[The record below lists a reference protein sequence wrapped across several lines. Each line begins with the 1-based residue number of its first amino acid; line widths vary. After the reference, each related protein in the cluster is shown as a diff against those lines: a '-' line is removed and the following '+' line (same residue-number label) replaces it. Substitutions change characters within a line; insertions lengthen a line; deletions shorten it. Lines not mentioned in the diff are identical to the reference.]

1 MGKDQEL
8 LEAARIGNIAVVGKI
23 LEQISKR
30 NSGPF
35 SSFRR
40 SPCINSQDV
49 NGYTP
54 LHHACLN
61 GHGNIVR
68 LLLVH
73 NAAPDMPDIRGST
86 PLYLAAWA
94 GHDEIVKQLL
104 LHTPK
109 AANPNAQTIDNE
121 TPLHCAAQHGH
132 NTVLAILLAY
142 GADPTVRNNSFQ
154 TALDLAAQFGRL
166 QAVQTLIRTHPELLA
181 PYRSSGSKTP
191 TTSTIESTPYT
202 ISPSTHL
209 FTHTCLHLASR
220 NGHKKVVE
228 ALLAAGVDVNIMT
241 NSGTAL
247 HEAALCGKK
256 AVVNVLLQAGVN
268 PNATDGSGHTALD
281 LLKDYPPHVTYEIVC
296 AIKDF
301 YKDASNGTH
310 FKPINELSDG
320 DDHERSD
327 SSISPVPNIAF
338 ERGQND
344 AKVSAIAHK
353 EFLMPKTVKP
363 NRLSVSMSSL
373 EHTSKPQSNYLPM
386 KPILWQNSHTGIAP
400 PFCQNDRNV
409 LPLFSP
415 VEKQRSLWSVS
426 NYQHRTRSPSSPSR
440 YGGRA
445 QMSHKAYEH
454 VSLARSGSVHNLHG
468 HNTKLFILGDINAN
482 TRTRCVDEYV
492 EMTDP
497 NSFTRSSPNVAR
509 AANLQI
515 SHSSNTNLTSQQRS
529 VDGFVKVTNLNNFTC
544 SSNNTTPPKKPIPS
558 PRSIRT
564 NDYANINHILTT
576 SNSSINCTNAAES
589 LSPTMPQKPQD
600 QSPPPQPCKVSPVK
614 DANNNCHNINE
625 KKHSPTPD
633 FPPPTV
639 FQAEH
644 TILEFMR
651 PNSTHSKRKSLGLKQ
666 QPHPD
671 LESFIM
677 DAINQFEL
685 PDSPVSS
692 RVSDCVEEFVGD
704 APFAG
709 LFKGSTL
716 NLAMDGKEDG
726 FSVHRASSGLRSP
739 SLVRSIKPLPPKRNI
754 AQSQKAVD
762 AENFNAAQVWA
773 EIDTILE
780 SIGNEVN
787 KQSEQISELNK
798 TSTLNK
804 ESLQIRRPA
813 ALCLG
818 SNDDCAN
825 NWCHSPNTLIF
836 GQILYTVYYLG
847 STVIRE
853 LHGTTSTRKSILK
866 FKRNATPLPVVKERE
881 SNLVKDCNNLTK
893 MLKESNQDTR
903 LKVGLAVSCGGV
915 KFLNTDNSS
924 TICTHDIENINCVC
938 QDAED
943 LRYFAYIT
951 KEEDM
956 HYCHVFMVDNL
967 ELSHEIILTLGEAFE
982 VAYQL
987 ALSKEDVA
995 PISNNSRSMENIAEI

>member
-1 MGKDQEL
+1 MGKDQDL
-8 LEAARIGNIAVVGKI
+8 LEAARIGNIAVVGKL

-30 NSGPF
+30 SSGPF

-40 SPCINSQDV
+40 SPNINSQDV

-61 GHGNIVR
+61 GHINIVR
-68 LLLVH
+68 LLLAN

-94 GHDEIVKQLL
+94 GRDEIVKQLL

-109 AANPNAQTIDNE
+109 AANPNTQTIDNE

-181 PYRSSGSKTP
+181 PYRSSGSCTP
-191 TTSTIESTPYT
+191 TTATLESTPYT

-256 AVVNVLLQAGVN
+256 PVVNVLLQAGIN

-327 SSISPVPNIAF
+327 SSISPVPNIAS
-338 ERGQND
+338 ERRQND

-353 EFLMPKTVKP
+353 EFLMPKTIKP
-363 NRLSVSMSSL
+363 NRLSISMSSL
-373 EHTSKPQSNYLPM
+373 EQTTKPHSNYLKM
-386 KPILWQNSHTGIAP
+386 KPILWQKSHRGLAP
-400 PFCQNDRNV
+400 KRYHEAYSDTTAFPAIQ
-409 LPLFSP
+409 
-415 VEKQRSLWSVS
+415 KQRSLLSVLNS
-426 NYQHRTRSPSSPSR
+426 QQHAQDPTKYGDRAHVPYKSESANDLYALNRKRDKHIDTRNR
-440 YGGRA
+440 
-445 QMSHKAYEH
+445 
-454 VSLARSGSVHNLHG
+454 V
-468 HNTKLFILGDINAN
+468 
-482 TRTRCVDEYV
+482 VDEYV
-492 EMTDP
+492 EMTAPDFFK
-497 NSFTRSSPNVAR
+497 NSTLNDTPTIPSQSSLHSLSTNVECVKTTELKTFTSSA
-509 AANLQI
+509 
-515 SHSSNTNLTSQQRS
+515 SNIIT
-529 VDGFVKVTNLNNFTC
+529 
-544 SSNNTTPPKKPIPS
+544 PKKPIPS

-576 SNSSINCTNAAES
+576 SNSNINSTKSAADELTPTLPQVTEYPS
-589 LSPTMPQKPQD
+589 PPSKQPITTAISPT
-600 QSPPPQPCKVSPVK
+600 K
-614 DANNNCHNINE
+614 DANNNCHNISNRKTNVD

-639 FQAEH
+639 SQAEH
-644 TILEFMR
+644 TILEFIR
-651 PNSTHSKRKSLGLKQ
+651 PNSVHSKRKSLGLNQ
-666 QPHPD
+666 RPHPD
-671 LESFIM
+671 LESFIV

-685 PDSPVSS
+685 PDSPLSS
-692 RVSDCVEEFVGD
+692 SVSDCVEEFVGD

-716 NLAMDGKEDG
+716 NLSMDDKEES
-726 FSVHRASSGLRSP
+726 FSAYRASGGLRSP

-754 AQSQKAVD
+754 SQPQKPLANED
-762 AENFNAAQVWA
+762 FNAKQVWA

-787 KQSEQISELNK
+787 EVDRALKAMQETAPKGALRINQDA
-798 TSTLNK
+798 
-804 ESLQIRRPA
+804 LQIRRPA

-818 SNDDCAN
+818 NNDDCN
-825 NWCHSPNTLIF
+825 TTNWCHSPNTLIF

-853 LHGTTSTRKSILK
+853 LHGTASTRKSILK

-881 SNLVKDCNNLTK
+881 SNLLKDCNNLTK
-893 MLKESNQDTR
+893 MLKESNQDSR
-903 LKVGLAVSCGGV
+903 LKVGLAVSCAGV
-915 KFLNTDNSS
+915 KFLNADNSS

-938 QDAED
+938 QDSED
-943 LRYFAYIT
+943 MRYFAYIT
-951 KEEDM
+951 KDDDM

-967 ELSHEIILTLGEAFE
+967 ELSQEIILTLGEAFE

-987 ALSKEDVA
+987 ALSKDDA
-995 PISNNSRSMENIAEI
+995 ALGANKTKSMENIAEI

>member
-68 LLLVH
+68 LLLAH

-121 TPLHCAAQHGH
+121 TALHCAAQHGH

-353 EFLMPKTVKP
+353 EFLMPKT
-363 NRLSVSMSSL
+363 
-373 EHTSKPQSNYLPM
+373 
-386 KPILWQNSHTGIAP
+386 
-400 PFCQNDRNV
+400 
-409 LPLFSP
+409 
-415 VEKQRSLWSVS
+415 
-426 NYQHRTRSPSSPSR
+426 
-440 YGGRA
+440 
-445 QMSHKAYEH
+445 
-454 VSLARSGSVHNLHG
+454 
-468 HNTKLFILGDINAN
+468 
-482 TRTRCVDEYV
+482 
-492 EMTDP
+492 
-497 NSFTRSSPNVAR
+497 
-509 AANLQI
+509 
-515 SHSSNTNLTSQQRS
+515 
-529 VDGFVKVTNLNNFTC
+529 
-544 SSNNTTPPKKPIPS
+544 
-558 PRSIRT
+558 
-564 NDYANINHILTT
+564 
-576 SNSSINCTNAAES
+576 
-589 LSPTMPQKPQD
+589 PQD

-639 FQAEH
+639 SQAEH

-651 PNSTHSKRKSLGLKQ
+651 PTSTHSKRKSLGLKQ

-671 LESFIM
+671 LESFIV

-685 PDSPVSS
+685 PDSPLSS

-716 NLAMDGKEDG
+716 NLAMDSKEDG
-726 FSVHRASSGLRSP
+726 FSVRRASSGLRSP

-754 AQSQKAVD
+754 AQSQKTVD

-787 KQSEQISELNK
+787 KQSEKLSELNK

>member
-68 LLLVH
+68 LLLMQ

-181 PYRSSGSKTP
+181 PYRSTGSRTP
-191 TTSTIESTPYT
+191 TTSAIESTPYT

-320 DDHERSD
+320 DEHERSD
-327 SSISPVPNIAF
+327 SSISPVPNLAF
-338 ERGQND
+338 ERRQND

-353 EFLMPKTVKP
+353 EFLMPKT
-363 NRLSVSMSSL
+363 
-373 EHTSKPQSNYLPM
+373 
-386 KPILWQNSHTGIAP
+386 
-400 PFCQNDRNV
+400 
-409 LPLFSP
+409 
-415 VEKQRSLWSVS
+415 
-426 NYQHRTRSPSSPSR
+426 
-440 YGGRA
+440 
-445 QMSHKAYEH
+445 
-454 VSLARSGSVHNLHG
+454 
-468 HNTKLFILGDINAN
+468 
-482 TRTRCVDEYV
+482 
-492 EMTDP
+492 
-497 NSFTRSSPNVAR
+497 
-509 AANLQI
+509 
-515 SHSSNTNLTSQQRS
+515 
-529 VDGFVKVTNLNNFTC
+529 
-544 SSNNTTPPKKPIPS
+544 
-558 PRSIRT
+558 
-564 NDYANINHILTT
+564 
-576 SNSSINCTNAAES
+576 
-589 LSPTMPQKPQD
+589 PQD
-600 QSPPPQPCKVSPVK
+600 QSPTPPPAPQPISKLSPAK
-614 DANNNCHNINE
+614 DANNNCHNIND

-633 FPPPTV
+633 FPPPSVT
-639 FQAEH
+639 QAEH

-651 PNSTHSKRKSLGLKQ
+651 PTSVHNKRKSLGLKHH

-671 LESFIM
+671 LESFIVE
-677 DAINQFEL
+677 AINQFEL
-685 PDSPVSS
+685 PDSPLSS

-716 NLAMDGKEDG
+716 NLALDVKEDG
-726 FSVHRASSGLRSP
+726 SAVKRASSGLRSP

-754 AQSQKAVD
+754 SQSRKSVD
-762 AENFNAAQVWA
+762 NENFNAAQVWA

-787 KQSEQISELNK
+787 EQSQKILELNK
-798 TSTLNK
+798 SNTLNNK
-804 ESLQIRRPA
+804 DSLQIRRPA

-818 SNDDCAN
+818 NNDDCAN

-881 SNLVKDCNNLTK
+881 SNLLKDCNNLTK

-903 LKVGLAVSCGGV
+903 LKVGLAVSCAGV
-915 KFLNTDNSS
+915 KFLNTENSS

-987 ALSKEDVA
+987 ALSKDDVA
-995 PISNNSRSMENIAEI
+995 PFSNNSSSMENIAEV

>member
-1 MGKDQEL
+1 MGKDQDL

-30 NSGPF
+30 SSGPF

-68 LLLVH
+68 LLLAH

-104 LHTPK
+104 LHSPNT
-109 AANPNAQTIDNE
+109 ANPNSQTIDNE

-142 GADPTVRNNSFQ
+142 GADPTIRNNSFQ

-181 PYRSSGSKTP
+181 PYRSSGINTP
-191 TTSTIESTPYT
+191 SSPIAESTPYT

-256 AVVNVLLQAGVN
+256 TVVNVLLQAGIN
-268 PNATDGSGHTALD
+268 PHATDGAGHTALD

-310 FKPINELSDG
+310 FKPINDFSDA

-327 SSISPVPNIAF
+327 ASISPVPNLALQ
-338 ERGQND
+338 RRQND
-344 AKVSAIAHK
+344 AKVSATAHK
-353 EFLMPKTVKP
+353 EFLMPKT
-363 NRLSVSMSSL
+363 L
-373 EHTSKPQSNYLPM
+373 
-386 KPILWQNSHTGIAP
+386 
-400 PFCQNDRNV
+400 
-409 LPLFSP
+409 
-415 VEKQRSLWSVS
+415 
-426 NYQHRTRSPSSPSR
+426 QH
-440 YGGRA
+440 
-445 QMSHKAYEH
+445 
-454 VSLARSGSVHNLHG
+454 
-468 HNTKLFILGDINAN
+468 
-482 TRTRCVDEYV
+482 
-492 EMTDP
+492 
-497 NSFTRSSPNVAR
+497 
-509 AANLQI
+509 
-515 SHSSNTNLTSQQRS
+515 
-529 VDGFVKVTNLNNFTC
+529 
-544 SSNNTTPPKKPIPS
+544 
-558 PRSIRT
+558 
-564 NDYANINHILTT
+564 
-576 SNSSINCTNAAES
+576 ES
-589 LSPTMPQKPQD
+589 
-600 QSPPPQPCKVSPVK
+600 PPQPLSKVSRAK
-614 DANNNCHNINE
+614 DANNNSPCIDDSKDTNN

-639 FQAEH
+639 SQAEH
-644 TILEFMR
+644 AILKFIR
-651 PNSTHSKRKSLGLKQ
+651 PKSIQSKRRSLGLKEH
-666 QPHPD
+666 PHND
-671 LESFIM
+671 LESFIV

-685 PDSPVSS
+685 PGSPTSS
-692 RVSDCVEEFVGD
+692 RASDCVEEFVGD

-716 NLAMDGKEDG
+716 NLAIDSREEG
-726 FSVHRASSGLRSP
+726 STINNIPSGLRSP
-739 SLVRSIKPLPPKRNI
+739 SLVRSIKPLPPKRNSLLQPKI
-754 AQSQKAVD
+754 SAD
-762 AENFNAAQVWA
+762 IEDFNASQVWA

-780 SIGNEVN
+780 RIGNEVN
-787 KQSEQISELNK
+787 YVDKSLQPELVIEPN
-798 TSTLNK
+798 TTTPTANK
-804 ESLQIRRPA
+804 ETLQIRGPA
-813 ALCLG
+813 DLCLG
-818 SNDDCAN
+818 NNDNCTT

-836 GQILYTVYYLG
+836 GQILYTAYYLG

-853 LHGTTSTRKSILK
+853 LHGTASTRKSILK

-881 SNLVKDCNNLTK
+881 SNLLKDCNNLTK

-903 LKVGLAVSCGGV
+903 LKVGLAVSCAGV
-915 KFLNTDNSS
+915 KFLKAENSS
-924 TICTHDIENINCVC
+924 TICAHDIENINCVC

-967 ELSHEIILTLGEAFE
+967 ELSQEIILTLGEAFE

-987 ALSKEDVA
+987 ALSKVGEVA
-995 PISNNSRSMENIAEI
+995 SKANNSKTMANIAEI

>member
-353 EFLMPKTVKP
+353 EFLMPKT
-363 NRLSVSMSSL
+363 
-373 EHTSKPQSNYLPM
+373 
-386 KPILWQNSHTGIAP
+386 
-400 PFCQNDRNV
+400 
-409 LPLFSP
+409 
-415 VEKQRSLWSVS
+415 
-426 NYQHRTRSPSSPSR
+426 
-440 YGGRA
+440 
-445 QMSHKAYEH
+445 
-454 VSLARSGSVHNLHG
+454 
-468 HNTKLFILGDINAN
+468 
-482 TRTRCVDEYV
+482 
-492 EMTDP
+492 
-497 NSFTRSSPNVAR
+497 
-509 AANLQI
+509 
-515 SHSSNTNLTSQQRS
+515 
-529 VDGFVKVTNLNNFTC
+529 
-544 SSNNTTPPKKPIPS
+544 
-558 PRSIRT
+558 
-564 NDYANINHILTT
+564 
-576 SNSSINCTNAAES
+576 
-589 LSPTMPQKPQD
+589 PQD

>member
-8 LEAARIGNIAVVGKI
+8 LEASRIGNIAVVGKI

-68 LLLVH
+68 LLLMH
-73 NAAPDMPDIRGST
+73 SAAPDMPDIRGST

-181 PYRSSGSKTP
+181 PYRSSGSRTP

-268 PNATDGSGHTALD
+268 PDATDGSGHTALD

-320 DDHERSD
+320 DDHEVISD

-344 AKVSAIAHK
+344 AKVSDIAHK
-353 EFLMPKTVKP
+353 EFLMPKT
-363 NRLSVSMSSL
+363 
-373 EHTSKPQSNYLPM
+373 
-386 KPILWQNSHTGIAP
+386 
-400 PFCQNDRNV
+400 
-409 LPLFSP
+409 
-415 VEKQRSLWSVS
+415 
-426 NYQHRTRSPSSPSR
+426 
-440 YGGRA
+440 
-445 QMSHKAYEH
+445 
-454 VSLARSGSVHNLHG
+454 
-468 HNTKLFILGDINAN
+468 
-482 TRTRCVDEYV
+482 
-492 EMTDP
+492 
-497 NSFTRSSPNVAR
+497 
-509 AANLQI
+509 
-515 SHSSNTNLTSQQRS
+515 
-529 VDGFVKVTNLNNFTC
+529 
-544 SSNNTTPPKKPIPS
+544 
-558 PRSIRT
+558 
-564 NDYANINHILTT
+564 
-576 SNSSINCTNAAES
+576 
-589 LSPTMPQKPQD
+589 PQD
-600 QSPPPQPCKVSPVK
+600 QSSPPQSSKVSPAK

-639 FQAEH
+639 SQAEH
-644 TILEFMR
+644 TILKFMR
-651 PNSTHSKRKSLGLKQ
+651 PSSVHSKRQSLGLKQ
-666 QPHPD
+666 QPHTD
-671 LESFIM
+671 LESFIV

-685 PDSPVSS
+685 PDSPLSS

-716 NLAMDGKEDG
+716 NLAMDAKEDG
-726 FSVHRASSGLRSP
+726 FSAYRASSGLRSP
-739 SLVRSIKPLPPKRNI
+739 SLVRSIKALPPKRNI
-754 AQSQKAVD
+754 PQSQKTVD
-762 AENFNAAQVWA
+762 NENFNAAQVWA

-787 KQSEQISELNK
+787 EQSEKICELNK

-804 ESLQIRRPA
+804 ELLQIRRPA

-818 SNDDCAN
+818 NNDDCAN

-915 KFLNTDNSS
+915 KFLNIDNSS
-924 TICTHDIENINCVC
+924 TICSHDIENINCVC

-987 ALSKEDVA
+987 ALSKDDVA
-995 PISNNSRSMENIAEI
+995 PVSNNTRSIENIAEV

>member
-68 LLLVH
+68 LLLMQ

-181 PYRSSGSKTP
+181 PYRSTGSRTP
-191 TTSTIESTPYT
+191 TTSAIESTPYT

-296 AIKDF
+296 AIKD
-301 YKDASNGTH
+301 ASNGTH

-320 DDHERSD
+320 DEHERSD
-327 SSISPVPNIAF
+327 SSISPVPNLAF
-338 ERGQND
+338 ERRQND

-373 EHTSKPQSNYLPM
+373 EQTCKPQSNYLPM
-386 KPILWQNSHTGIAP
+386 KPILWQNSHTDIAP
-400 PFCQNDRNV
+400 AFCPDGRNV
-409 LPLFSP
+409 VAAFSA
-415 VEKQRSLWSVS
+415 VEKQRSLFSVF
-426 NYQHRTRSPSSPSR
+426 NTQHRTRSPSGPSR
-440 YGGRA
+440 YGGHA
-445 QMSHKAYEH
+445 QMTHKTNES
-454 VSLARSGSVHNLHG
+454 VPLTRTGSAHELHG
-468 HNTKLFILGDINAN
+468 LNTKRAINAN
-482 TRTRCVDEYV
+482 TRNRCVDEYV

-497 NSFTRSSPNVAR
+497 NCFTRSSPNVTAPVH
-509 AANLQI
+509 LQK
-515 SHSSNTNLTSQQRS
+515 SHSSSTHVSTRQRG
-529 VDGFVKVTNLNNFTC
+529 VDEFVKVSNLNTFT
-544 SSNNTTPPKKPIPS
+544 SVANNTTLPKKPIPS
-558 PRSIRT
+558 PRSIKT
-564 NDYANINHILTT
+564 NDYANINHMLTT
-576 SNSSINCTNAAES
+576 SNSNINRTYAAES

-600 QSPPPQPCKVSPVK
+600 QSPTPPPAPQPISKLSPAK
-614 DANNNCHNINE
+614 DANNNCHNIND

-633 FPPPTV
+633 FPPPSVT
-639 FQAEH
+639 QAEH

-651 PNSTHSKRKSLGLKQ
+651 PTSVHNKRKSLGLKHH

-671 LESFIM
+671 LESFIVE
-677 DAINQFEL
+677 AINQFEL
-685 PDSPVSS
+685 PDSPLSS

-716 NLAMDGKEDG
+716 NLALDVKEDG
-726 FSVHRASSGLRSP
+726 SAVKRASSGLRSP

-754 AQSQKAVD
+754 SQSRKSVD
-762 AENFNAAQVWA
+762 NENFNAAQVWA

-787 KQSEQISELNK
+787 EQSQKILELNK
-798 TSTLNK
+798 SNTLNNK
-804 ESLQIRRPA
+804 DSLQIRRPA

-818 SNDDCAN
+818 NNDDCAN

-881 SNLVKDCNNLTK
+881 SNLLKDCNNLTK

-903 LKVGLAVSCGGV
+903 LKVGLAVSCAGV
-915 KFLNTDNSS
+915 KFLNTENSS

-987 ALSKEDVA
+987 ALSKDDVA
-995 PISNNSRSMENIAEI
+995 PFSNNSSSMENIAEV

>member
-1 MGKDQEL
+1 MGKDQDL
-8 LEAARIGNIAVVGKI
+8 LEAARIGNIAVVGKL

-30 NSGPF
+30 SSGPF

-40 SPCINSQDV
+40 SPNINSQDV

-61 GHGNIVR
+61 GHINIVR
-68 LLLVH
+68 LLLAN

-94 GHDEIVKQLL
+94 GRDEIVKQLL

-109 AANPNAQTIDNE
+109 AANPNTQTIDNE

-181 PYRSSGSKTP
+181 PYRSSGSCTP
-191 TTSTIESTPYT
+191 TTATLESTPYT

-256 AVVNVLLQAGVN
+256 PVVNVLLQAGIN

-327 SSISPVPNIAF
+327 SSISPVPNIAS
-338 ERGQND
+338 ERRQND

-353 EFLMPKTVKP
+353 EFLMPKT
-363 NRLSVSMSSL
+363 
-373 EHTSKPQSNYLPM
+373 T
-386 KPILWQNSHTGIAP
+386 
-400 PFCQNDRNV
+400 
-409 LPLFSP
+409 
-415 VEKQRSLWSVS
+415 
-426 NYQHRTRSPSSPSR
+426 
-440 YGGRA
+440 
-445 QMSHKAYEH
+445 
-454 VSLARSGSVHNLHG
+454 
-468 HNTKLFILGDINAN
+468 
-482 TRTRCVDEYV
+482 EY
-492 EMTDP
+492 
-497 NSFTRSSPNVAR
+497 
-509 AANLQI
+509 
-515 SHSSNTNLTSQQRS
+515 
-529 VDGFVKVTNLNNFTC
+529 
-544 SSNNTTPPKKPIPS
+544 PS
-558 PRSIRT
+558 PPSKQPI
-564 NDYANINHILTT
+564 TT
-576 SNSSINCTNAAES
+576 AI
-589 LSPTMPQKPQD
+589 SPT
-600 QSPPPQPCKVSPVK
+600 K
-614 DANNNCHNINE
+614 DANNNCHNISNRKTNVD

-639 FQAEH
+639 SQAEH
-644 TILEFMR
+644 TILEFIR
-651 PNSTHSKRKSLGLKQ
+651 PNSVHSKRKSLGLNQ
-666 QPHPD
+666 RPHPD
-671 LESFIM
+671 LESFIV

-685 PDSPVSS
+685 PDSPLSS
-692 RVSDCVEEFVGD
+692 SVSDCVEEFVGD

-716 NLAMDGKEDG
+716 NLSMDDKEES
-726 FSVHRASSGLRSP
+726 FSAYRASGGLRSP

-754 AQSQKAVD
+754 SQPQKPLANED
-762 AENFNAAQVWA
+762 FNAKQVWA

-787 KQSEQISELNK
+787 EVDRALKAMQETAPKGALRINQDA
-798 TSTLNK
+798 
-804 ESLQIRRPA
+804 LQIRRPA

-818 SNDDCAN
+818 NNDDCN
-825 NWCHSPNTLIF
+825 TTNWCHSPNTLIF

-853 LHGTTSTRKSILK
+853 LHGTASTRKSILK

-881 SNLVKDCNNLTK
+881 SNLLKDCNNLTK
-893 MLKESNQDTR
+893 MLKESNQDSR
-903 LKVGLAVSCGGV
+903 LKVGLAVSCAGV
-915 KFLNTDNSS
+915 KFLNADNSS

-938 QDAED
+938 QDSED
-943 LRYFAYIT
+943 MRYFAYIT
-951 KEEDM
+951 KDDDM

-967 ELSHEIILTLGEAFE
+967 ELSQEIILTLGEAFE

-987 ALSKEDVA
+987 ALSKDDA
-995 PISNNSRSMENIAEI
+995 ALGANKTKSMENIAEI

>member
-8 LEAARIGNIAVVGKI
+8 LEASRIGNIAVVGKI

-68 LLLVH
+68 LLLMH
-73 NAAPDMPDIRGST
+73 SAAPDMPDIRGST

-181 PYRSSGSKTP
+181 PYRSSGSRTP

-268 PNATDGSGHTALD
+268 PDATDGSGHTALD

-320 DDHERSD
+320 DDHEVISD

-344 AKVSAIAHK
+344 AKVSDIAHK
-353 EFLMPKTVKP
+353 EFLMPKTLKP

-373 EHTSKPQSNYLPM
+373 EHTNKPQSNYLTM
-386 KPILWQNSHTGIAP
+386 KPILWQNSNTV
-400 PFCQNDRNV
+400 D
-409 LPLFSP
+409 
-415 VEKQRSLWSVS
+415 KQRILWSVF
-426 NYQHRTRSPSSPSR
+426 NNQHRTRSPSGPSR
-440 YGGRA
+440 YGDRA
-445 QMSHKAYEH
+445 QMPHKTYEH
-454 VSLARSGSVHNLHG
+454 VAFTRTGSVHDLNG
-468 HNTKLFILGDINAN
+468 YTAKNAINAN
-482 TRTRCVDEYV
+482 TRNRCVDEYV
-492 EMTDP
+492 EMTDQ
-497 NSFTRSSPNVAR
+497 NCFTRSSPNVTTTAH
-509 AANLQI
+509 LPQL
-515 SHSSNTNLTSQQRS
+515 HSSSTNVITRQRC
-529 VDGFVKVTNLNNFTC
+529 VDERVKLTNLNNFTC
-544 SSNNTTPPKKPIPS
+544 SAHNATLPKKPIPS
-558 PRSIRT
+558 PRSIKT

-576 SNSSINCTNAAES
+576 SNINRTNAAES

-600 QSPPPQPCKVSPVK
+600 QSSPPQSSKVSPAK

-639 FQAEH
+639 SQAEH
-644 TILEFMR
+644 TILKFMR
-651 PNSTHSKRKSLGLKQ
+651 PSSVHSKRQSLGLKQ
-666 QPHPD
+666 QPHTD
-671 LESFIM
+671 LESFIV

-685 PDSPVSS
+685 PDSPLSS

-716 NLAMDGKEDG
+716 NLAMDAKEDG

-739 SLVRSIKPLPPKRNI
+739 SLVRSIKALPPKRNI
-754 AQSQKAVD
+754 PQSQKTVD
-762 AENFNAAQVWA
+762 NENFNAAQVWA

-787 KQSEQISELNK
+787 EQSEKICELNK
-798 TSTLNK
+798 TSTMNK

-818 SNDDCAN
+818 NNDDCAN

-915 KFLNTDNSS
+915 KFLNIDNSS
-924 TICTHDIENINCVC
+924 TICSHDIENINCVC

-987 ALSKEDVA
+987 ALSKDDVA
-995 PISNNSRSMENIAEI
+995 PVSNNTRSIENIAEV